1 LLQQRSIA
9 VKRNLYD
16 VNIRP
21 YKVLDGKKGSD
32 NPNPATP
39 DREPGR
45 HGAPWQAA
53 TGAAQRRRQ

>member
-1 LLQQRSIA
+1 
-9 VKRNLYD
+9 
-16 VNIRP
+16 
-21 YKVLDGKKGSD
+21 VLDGKKGSD

-39 DREPGR
+39 DREPSR